1 MTELYGIMAEFED
14 AQDLVTAVHQV
25 KAAGYRRFDAYTPFP
40 IDEIADSLD
49 VKRSYLWVLV
59 AIGGVVGAVAG
70 YGLQYYMHVI
80 NYPMNIGGRPF
91 HSVPAFL
98 LITFQLAFLGAALA
112 GVLGMFV
119 LNRLP
124 MPYHPVFNVPG
135 FREASR
141 NSFFLCIE
149 AADARFDK
157 EWTRQ
162 FLTELDAIRVVDVDA

>member
-1 MTELYGIMAEFED
+1 MSELYGIMAEFED
-14 AQDLVTAVHQV
+14 AQGLVDAVHEV
-25 KAAGYRRFDAYTPFP
+25 RAAGYRRFDAYTPFP
-40 IDEIADSLD
+40 IDEIADSLA
-49 VKRSYLWVLV
+49 VRRSYLWLFVV
-59 AIGGVVGAVAG
+59 IGGVVGVVVG

-98 LITFQLAFLGAALA
+98 IITFQLAFLGAALA
-112 GVLGMFV
+112 GVVGMFV

-124 MPYHPVFNVPG
+124 MPYHPVFNVPE

-141 NSFFLCIE
+141 NRFFLCIE

-157 EWTRQ
+157 ALTRQ
-162 FLTELDAIRVVDVDA
+162 FLTELEAVRVVDVDA